1 MAAGRKGP
9 PAGIGKPE
17 YARRRARLI
26 AGLASGSLAIV
37 PAAREQ
43 LRSRDTYFPFRQ
55 DSDFLYLTGF
65 SEPEA
70 LLVLVPGRDHGEELL
85 FCRERDA
92 EKEMWDGPRLGPE
105 RAAEHCGLCD
115 AFPIGDLDDILP
127 GLLEGRERI
136 YYTMGRFPQLD
147 RRLRHYL
154 QALEG
159 APGSAGAPEMVDL
172 DRQLH
177 DLRLYKSAQELR
189 LMRRAAEIT
198 AEAHR
203 RAMMAC
209 RPGGHEYTLEAELLR
224 TFVAAGAREPA
235 YPSIVG
241 GGRNALVMHYC
252 NNDAPLRDGDLVL
265 VDAGCEYRGYAAD
278 VTRTYPVNG
287 RFSGVQRA
295 VYEIVL
301 AAQRAAIDEIRR
313 GNHWDQPHMASVRTI
328 AQGLVD
334 LGLLRGDVD
343 GLVESGAY
351 RRFYMHRAGH
361 WLGMDVHDV
370 GDYRV
375 HGQWRQLEAGMA
387 MTVEPGIYIGA
398 DDDTVPEKFRG
409 IGIRIEDDV
418 ALTKD
423 GAQVMSADAPS
434 TVAGIED
441 TMRRAAEYRADDTQ
455 LQGELW

>member
-1 MAAGRKGP
+1 MSISRT
-9 PAGIGKPE
+9 E

-26 AGLASGSLAIV
+26 AGLPEGSVAIV

-65 SEPEA
+65 DEPEA
-70 LLVLVPGRDHGEELL
+70 LLVLAPGRVQGQELL
-85 FCRERDA
+85 FCRERNA

-105 RAAEHCGLCD
+105 RAAESCGLCD

-136 YYTMGRFPQLD
+136 YYTLGRFPQLD
-147 RRLRHYL
+147 RRVQSYL
-154 QALEG
+154 QAI
-159 APGSAGAPEMVDL
+159 GSARGSSGAPELVDL
-172 DRQLH
+172 DHQLH
-177 DLRLYKSAQELR
+177 DLRLFKSAQELR
-189 LMRRAAEIT
+189 LMQRAAEIS

-203 RAMMAC
+203 RAMIHC
-209 RPGGHEYTLEAELLR
+209 RPGRYEYQLEAEILH
-224 TFVAAGAREPA
+224 TFVSAGAREAA

-241 GGRNALVMHYC
+241 GGTNALIMHYC
-252 NNDAPLRDGDLVL
+252 SNKAALKNGDLVL
-265 VDAGCEYRGYAAD
+265 VDAGCEYHGYAAD

-295 VYEIVL
+295 LYEIVL
-301 AAQRAAIDEIRR
+301 AGQLAAIEQVRT
-313 GNHWDQPHMASVRTI
+313 GNDWDQPHMASVEVITR
-328 AQGLVD
+328 GLVD
-334 LGLLRGDVD
+334 LGLLRGEVS
-343 GLVESGAY
+343 GLIESGAY

-375 HGQWRQLEAGMA
+375 HGQWRLLEPGMV
-387 MTVEPGIYIGA
+387 MTVEPGIYIAA
-398 DDDTVPEKFRG
+398 DDDRVPEKFRG

-418 ALTKD
+418 ALQKD
-423 GAQVMSADAPS
+423 GPQVLSAAAPKS
-434 TVAGIED
+434 VTEIEY
-441 TMRRAAEYRADDTQ
+441 TMR
-455 LQGELW
+455 QGAVQEELW

>member
-9 PAGIGKPE
+9 AAGIAKAE

-26 AGLASGSLAIV
+26 AGLAPDSLAIV

-65 SEPEA
+65 NEPEA
-70 LLVLVPGRDHGEELL
+70 LLVLVPGRDQGEELL

-105 RAAEHCGLCD
+105 RAAERCGLCD

-147 RRLRHYL
+147 RRLQHYL
-154 QALEG
+154 QALDG
-159 APGSAGAPEMVDL
+159 TPGSAGAPEMVDL

-189 LMRRAAEIT
+189 LMQSAAAIT

-203 RAMMAC
+203 RAMLAC
-209 RPGGHEYTLEAELLR
+209 RPGVYEYTLEAELLR

-252 NNDAPLRDGDLVL
+252 SNDAALKNGDLVL

-287 RFSGVQRA
+287 RFSGAQRA
-295 VYEIVL
+295 LYEIVL
-301 AAQRAAIDEIRR
+301 AAQRAAIDAIRI

-328 AQGLVD
+328 TQGLAE
-334 LGLLRGDVD
+334 LGLLRGEID
-343 GLVESGAY
+343 GLIESGAY

-387 MTVEPGIYIGA
+387 MTVEPGVYIAA
-398 DDDTVPEKFRG
+398 DDRRVPEKFRG

-418 ALTKD
+418 ALTK
-423 GAQVMSADAPS
+423 GGVQVLSAAAPK
-434 TVAGIED
+434 TIAEIEE
-441 TMRRAAEYRADDTQ
+441 TMGQGTEETQ

>member
-1 MAAGRKGP
+1 MTVAAAA
-9 PAGIGKPE
+9 PAAITRAE

-26 AGLASGSLAIV
+26 ASMAPGSLALV

-70 LLVLVPGRDHGEELL
+70 LLVLVPGRSQGEALL

-105 RAAEHCGLCD
+105 RAAEQCGLCD

-127 GLLEGRERI
+127 GLLEGRAHI
-136 YYTMGRFPQLD
+136 YFTMGRFPQLD
-147 RRLRHYL
+147 RRLQSYL
-154 QALEG
+154 QAIDA
-159 APGSAGAPEMVDL
+159 APGSGGAPEMVNL
-172 DRQLH
+172 DHLLH
-177 DLRLYKSAQELR
+177 DLRLYKSAAELR
-189 LMRRAAEIT
+189 LMAHAAEIS

-203 RAMMAC
+203 RAMARC
-209 RPGGHEYTLEAELLR
+209 RPGRYEYHLEAEILH

-235 YPSIVG
+235 YPTIVG

-252 NNDAPLRDGDLVL
+252 SNSAQLKSGDLVL

-278 VTRTYPVNG
+278 VTRTYPVSG

-295 VYEIVL
+295 LYEIVL
-301 AAQRAAIDEIRR
+301 AGQAAAIDRIRV
-313 GNHWDQPHMASVRTI
+313 GNDWDQPHAASVEVIT
-328 AQGLVD
+328 QGLLD
-334 LGLLRGDVD
+334 LGLLRGDLG
-343 GLVESGAY
+343 GLIESGAY

-361 WLGMDVHDV
+361 WLGMDVHDA

-375 HGQWRQLEAGMA
+375 HGQWRQLEPGMV
-387 MTVEPGIYIGA
+387 MTVEPGIYIAA
-398 DDDTVPEKFRG
+398 DDEQVPEKFRG

-418 ALTKD
+418 ALTRE
-423 GAQVMSADAPS
+423 GVQVLSAAAPK
-434 TVAGIED
+434 TVADIEY
-441 TMRRAAEYRADDTQ
+441 TMR
-455 LQGELW
+455 QGHDLVQEELW